1 MPRLSRTS
9 SDACIEIWRSEGR
22 TVPRSRGATEG
33 SALDCRRCE
42 NGVLMVLLSDSTTR
56 GWEEETGWWAFRGA
70 ASASVLATVT
80 SISRFYLYS
89 RAEQSMTVNDRER
102 SNKVVVIDSSNLK
115 PAPRP
120 LPRQP
125 SPKPSRDIFCT
136 VWRLHHFIRS
146 LYHGRTSLRTSPD
159 CLWIDYHTCCYH
171 HRCCSS

>member
-1 MPRLSRTS
+1 
-9 SDACIEIWRSEGR
+9 
-22 TVPRSRGATEG
+22 VPRSRGATEG

-125 SPKPSRDIFCT
+125 SPSPKPSRDIFCT

-146 LYHGRTSLRTSPD
+146 LYHGRTSLRSSLD
-159 CLWIDYHTCCYH
+159 CLSSVTII
-171 HRCCSS
+171 HRCHHLVVAQADRPRRGHMSRSTYPT